1 MLLTNF
7 GVQLIVEGE
16 KQKMFD
22 ISGQNFLSGVEGVKY
37 KAYKDTGGVWTIGRG
52 ITYYEDGTKV
62 RAGDTITKER
72 EQKLFMNTLNFYVN
86 NVNKNVKKNLTQNQ
100 FNALV
105 SFCYNI
111 GVNGFNGSTLLKRVN
126 VNPNDPDIR
135 IQFMKW
141 VKDDGKVVQGL
152 INRRKQEADLY
163 FSKVTR

>member
-7 GVQLIVEGE
+7 GIQLINEGE

-22 ISGQNFLSGVEGVKY
+22 ISGQNFLSDVEGVKY

-62 RAGDTITKER
+62 KAGDTITKER
-72 EQKLFMNTLNFYVN
+72 EQKLFLNTLNFYVN
-86 NVNKNVKKNLTQNQ
+86 NVNKNVKKSLTQNQ

-111 GVNGFNGSTLLKRVN
+111 GVNAFNGSTLLKRVN

-135 IQFMKW
+135 VQFMRW
-141 VKDDGKVVQGL
+141 VKDNGKTVQGL
-152 INRRKQEADLY
+152 INRRKKEADLY
-163 FSKVTR
+163 FSRVTR